1 MALLTLAQIKAD
13 LRVESDAEDE
23 TLTRFLAEAI
33 ARVKA
38 IARQRD
44 TVLGTP
50 VSTTFFPLKSYRDE
64 HWRSVIVLPMW
75 PVLASPLPVIT
86 DGDGVVVTSTNYTVT
101 SRLARIQGI
110 ADYGFTVAPYT
121 VVATVGLETDPLYTA
136 EIEPVINTAIR
147 DIVADKY
154 QHRNPGS
161 TSEST
166 AGVSVSYDSDGFGI
180 PERARMLLDDVM
192 PLRPWL
198 G

>member
-50 VSTTFFPLKSYRDE
+50 ISTTFFPLKAYRNE
-64 HWRSVIVLPMW
+64 HGRSVLLLPMW
-75 PVLASPLPVIT
+75 PVLASPLPVVT
-86 DGDGVVVTSTNYTVT
+86 DGDGVVVVSSNYTVT

-110 ADYGFTVAPYT
+110 IDYTFSDFPYS
-121 VVATVGLETDPLYTA
+121 VVATVGLETDPLYAT

-154 QHRNPGS
+154 QHRNPS
-161 TSEST
+161 SSSEST

-192 PLRPWL
+192 PLRPWI